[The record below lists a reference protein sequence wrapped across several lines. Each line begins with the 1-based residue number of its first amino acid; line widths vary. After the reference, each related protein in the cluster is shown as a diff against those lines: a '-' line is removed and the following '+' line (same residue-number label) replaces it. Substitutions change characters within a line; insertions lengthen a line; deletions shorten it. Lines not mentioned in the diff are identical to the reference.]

1 MQTSVKDVPKAR
13 NLRLK
18 HDHAKRVLIEVF
30 SGESIDFEAARMVLN
45 EYKSREGREF
55 DAELASH
62 VERCAESA
70 QRPGLDARGAIQWT
84 LQGIS
89 KRWTPGCVI

>member
-1 MQTSVKDVPKAR
+1 MVPKAR

-18 HDHAKRVLIEVF
+18 HDHAKKVLVEVF

-55 DAELASH
+55 DSALASH

-70 QRPGLDARGAIQWT
+70 QRPGLDARGAI
-84 LQGIS
+84 
-89 KRWTPGCVI
+89 